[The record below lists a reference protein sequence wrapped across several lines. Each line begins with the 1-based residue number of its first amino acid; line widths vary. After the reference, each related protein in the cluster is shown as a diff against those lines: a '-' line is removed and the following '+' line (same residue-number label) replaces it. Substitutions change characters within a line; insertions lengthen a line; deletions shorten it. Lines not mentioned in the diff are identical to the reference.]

1 MQFAKYCFIWC
12 LILLISGVA
21 IAADPAAKHPKT
33 GKPLVIDCFRGT
45 PKIDGNLKDWDLGA
59 LTPAVLDTKEQIF
72 PGAAQGAK
80 AWTGPKDSSG
90 EFYVQW
96 DDNNVYIAA
105 VMKDDKLSNQKK
117 NGDIWSADT
126 IEVFFSAPKAVT
138 PHKNTTHYQYGF
150 DVKDQTWNWCNMD
163 GNGGRKPDYL
173 KVKSAKTSDGYIC
186 EVALDYS
193 HLKSLDFKA
202 GNAIGFHPCFDDAD
216 DGPDRQLQ
224 MTWTGREAH
233 DQSNGFGHI
242 ILSNRAV
249 APVDAKDKLATAWSE
264 IKAQQ

>member
-1 MQFAKYCFIWC
+1 MQFTKYCFIWC
-12 LILLISGVA
+12 LIFLISGVA

-33 GKPLVIDCFRGT
+33 GKSLVIDCFRGT

-59 LTPAVLDTKEQIF
+59 LTPAVIDTKEQIF
-72 PGAAQGAK
+72 PGAGPVAN
-80 AWTGPKDSSG
+80 WTGPKDSSG

-202 GNAIGFHPCFDDAD
+202 GNAIGFHPCVDDAD

-233 DQSNGFGHI
+233 DQSEGFGHI

-264 IKAQQ
+264 IKTQQ

>member
-1 MQFAKYCFIWC
+1 MQFAKYCFIGC
-12 LILLISGVA
+12 LVLLISGVA

-45 PKIDGNLKDWDLGA
+45 PKIDGELNDWDLGA

-72 PGAAQGAK
+72 PGAGPVAN
-80 AWTGPKDSSG
+80 WTGPKDNSG

-202 GNAIGFHPCFDDAD
+202 GNAIGFHPCVDDAD

-264 IKAQQ
+264 IKTQQ

>member
-1 MQFAKYCFIWC
+1 MQFAKSCFIWC
-12 LILLISGVA
+12 LIFLISGVA

-105 VMKDDKLSNQKK
+105 VMKDDKLSNQKT
-117 NGDIWSADT
+117 GGAIWNADT
-126 IEVFFSAPKAVT
+126 IEVFFSTPNAVAPHAE
-138 PHKNTTHYQYGF
+138 HYQYGF
-150 DVKDQTWNWCNMD
+150 DVKDQIWNWCNMD
-163 GNGGRKPDYL
+163 GAGNRKPDYMDTR
-173 KVKSAKTSDGYIC
+173 SAKTSDGYIC
-186 EVALDYS
+186 EVAINYS
-193 HLKSLDFKA
+193 HIKSLGFKA
-202 GNAIGFHPCFDDAD
+202 GNTIGFHPCFDDAD

-264 IKAQQ
+264 IKTQQ

>member
-1 MQFAKYCFIWC
+1 MKFTKCCFIWC
-12 LILLISGVA
+12 LILFVSNVA

-33 GKPLVIDCFRGT
+33 GKSLVIDCFKGT
-45 PKIDGNLKDWDLGA
+45 PKIDGKLNDWDLGA

-72 PGAAQGAK
+72 PGAGPVAN
-80 AWTGPKDSSG
+80 WTGPKDSSG

-105 VMKDDKLSNQKK
+105 VMKDDKLSNQKT
-117 NGDIWSADT
+117 GGAIWNADA

-138 PHKNTTHYQYGF
+138 PHKNTIHYQYGF
-150 DVKDQTWNWCNMD
+150 DVKDQIWNWCNMD

-173 KVKSAKTSDGYIC
+173 KIKSAKTSDGYIC
-186 EVALDYS
+186 EVAIDYS
-193 HLKSLDFKA
+193 HIKSLGFKA

-216 DGPDRQLQ
+216 DGPNRQLQ

-233 DQSNGFGHI
+233 DQSKGFGHI
-242 ILSNRAV
+242 ILSSRAV
-249 APVDAKDKLATAWSE
+249 APVHAKGKLAATWSG
-264 IKAQQ
+264 IKTQQ